1 MLFFIQKMGLAPG
14 ILAGGLTLV
23 IMILPTILRT
33 TQESLK
39 TVPQSYREGAL
50 ALGAG
55 KWHTVR
61 TVVLP
66 NAIDGIQALYC
77 LYLHQ

>member
-50 ALGAG
+50 ALEKTECLSDTAE
-55 KWHTVR
+55 
-61 TVVLP
+61 VVF
-66 NAIDGIQALYC
+66 NVYSRQK
-77 LYLHQ
+77 